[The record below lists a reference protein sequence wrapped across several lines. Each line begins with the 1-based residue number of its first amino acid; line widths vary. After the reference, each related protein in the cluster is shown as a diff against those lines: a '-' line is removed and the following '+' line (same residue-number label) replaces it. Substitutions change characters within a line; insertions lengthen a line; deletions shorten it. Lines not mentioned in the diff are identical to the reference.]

1 MHDVRLAYR
10 HLLRSPGFTV
20 VAVVTLGFA
29 IGAATSVF
37 SVINAILLHSL
48 PVPRVGDLRVLQW
61 TGVDARPRSISGQV
75 KNSGNRSVGDSISPE
90 LFARLREQAA
100 AAADVFAF
108 GPLHDVVAR
117 GPGEA
122 FSADAMVVSDNFFT
136 ALQVQPA
143 LGRVFSPGD
152 DPVDGSQQVVI
163 SFEQWAQ
170 RFAFSPEAVGRLITL
185 NGQSLTVIGVLPRGF
200 TGVRPGRRYGYFVLM
215 TPGSPFMER
224 AVSVTDHWWVRLM
237 ARMRSGVR
245 DSQLKAAL
253 DSVFAAEAAAVMK
266 QPEFVVQYGGG
277 GQAVDREEYGRPLL
291 LLLAVVGLVLL
302 VACANIAGLVLAR
315 GAARQHEWAV
325 RSAMGAGPWRLIRQ
339 SVVESLVLA
348 LTGGALGVVLSLL
361 GRTVISRLLGQSAE
375 GLHYDLSI
383 DLRVVAF
390 SFGLVLFVAVL
401 VSILPAVRASS
412 TNPMGALRSRTALG
426 SQRLRAGRLLVI
438 AQIGLS
444 LVVLSGAGLFV
455 RTLMNLR
462 GINAGFDTDRLLV
475 FRLNAGSAGYK
486 EADLTTYYERVQSAL
501 AALPGVGGVTLTFVP
516 LLDNKSS
523 SGGFTI
529 RSRPMAPDENPQSH
543 RLVVGESFF
552 STLGIALLRGRDFS
566 VSDANDAPRVV
577 VVNETFAREYF
588 AGGDPIGHTVGTWG
602 ADWRIVGVCADARYD
617 NVRSPVPP
625 TMYISF
631 RQWPLKFGAFVAVRS
646 ALPAGALANAVRGAV
661 AGIDPG
667 VPVTHLT
674 TQNELVAG
682 TMRRERMFATL
693 CAGLGGFA
701 LVLACV
707 GLYGLLSYTVTLRTG
722 EIGIR
727 MALGAGRADVS
738 RSIARESLMLAGTGI
753 VIGLPVALAVVGLV
767 RSQLHGVEP
776 ADPVT
781 LTGVSLVLLAVAM
794 LSAWMPARRAAGV
807 DPTHALRG
815 G

>member
-1 MHDVRLAYR
+1 MHDLRLAYR

-48 PVPRVGDLRVLQW
+48 PVPKVNDLRVLRW
-61 TGVDARPRSISGQV
+61 TGIDARPRSISGHV
-75 KNSGNRSVGDSISPE
+75 KTSGNRSVGDSISPE
-90 LFARLREQAA
+90 IFARLREQAS

-136 ALQVQPA
+136 ALRVRPA
-143 LGRVFSPGD
+143 FGRTFVPGD

-163 SFEQWAQ
+163 SFDQWA
-170 RFAFSPEAVGRLITL
+170 RHFALSPEAVGQSITL
-185 NGQSLTVIGVLPRGF
+185 NGHSLTVIGVLPRGF

-215 TPGSPFMER
+215 APGSPFMER

-237 ARMRSGVR
+237 ARVRPGVS
-245 DSQLKAAL
+245 DSQLKAAV
-253 DSVFAAEAAAVMK
+253 DSVFAPEVAAVMR
-266 QPEFVVQYGGG
+266 QPEFLVEYGGG
-277 GQAVDREEYGRPLL
+277 GQALDREEYGRPLL

-315 GAARQHEWAV
+315 GAARQHELAV
-325 RSAMGAGPWRLIRQ
+325 CAAMGAGPWRLIRQ
-339 SVVESLVLA
+339 SVFEALVLA
-348 LTGGALGVVLSLL
+348 LTGGALGVGLSLL
-361 GRTVISRLLGQSAE
+361 GRTVISRFLGSSAE
-375 GLHYDLSI
+375 GLHYDLLLDS
-383 DLRVVAF
+383 RVVAF
-390 SFGLVLFVAVL
+390 CLVLVVLVAVL
-401 VSILPAVRASS
+401 VSILPALRASAA
-412 TNPMGALRSRTALG
+412 NPMGALKSRTALG
-426 SQRLRAGRLLVI
+426 SPRLRAGRFLVI
-438 AQIGLS
+438 AQIGIS
-444 LVVLSGAGLFV
+444 LIVLSAAGLFV
-455 RTLMNLR
+455 RTLVNLR
-462 GINAGFDTDRLLV
+462 NISAGFDTDRLLV

-486 EADLTTYYERVQSAL
+486 DADLTTYYDRVQSAL
-501 AALPGVGGVTLTFVP
+501 AALPGVRGATLTFVP

-523 SGGFTI
+523 SGGFAI
-529 RSRPMAPDENPQSH
+529 RSRSMAPDENPQSH

-566 VSDANDAPRVV
+566 MADAKDAPRVV
-577 VVNETFAREYF
+577 VVNETLAREYF
-588 AGGDPIGHTVGTWG
+588 PGGDPIGHTISTWG

-617 NVRSPVPP
+617 NVRAPVPP
-625 TMYISF
+625 TIYISF
-631 RQWPLKFGAFVAVRS
+631 RQWPMRFGAFLAVRTVLS
-646 ALPAGALANAVRGAV
+646 PEALVGSVRKAV
-661 AGIDPG
+661 AAIDPG

-674 TQNELVAG
+674 TQDELVAG

-753 VIGLPVALAVVGLV
+753 VIGLPVALAVAGLV

-776 ADPVT
+776 ADPLT
-781 LTGVSLVLLAVAM
+781 LGSVSLVLLAVAM
-794 LSAWMPARRAAGV
+794 FSAWMPARRAAGV
-807 DPTHALRG
+807 DPTQALRG